1 MALGVWQRVTNS
13 FLNVLTWR
21 KLSPQG
27 ASLSGDC
34 NFFNPCVFEG
44 KFNLSASD
52 SFTLKSSKK
61 KKSFV
66 LCYLLVSKLESNLE
80 TVSSPGKGPKPDT
93 RLRPASAWIAN
104 SGRLFLWVTLRGNGS
119 LHFNPQLPCPHH
131 PMHTHS
137 QTLTLTH
144 PTTELCLVRDQWNR
158 MPE

>member
-1 MALGVWQRVTNS
+1 MALGVWQRVTDS
-13 FLNVLTWR
+13 FLNVLTWQ

-27 ASLSGDC
+27 TSLSGDC
-34 NFFNPCVFEG
+34 NFFNLCVFEG

-61 KKSFV
+61 RFV

-93 RLRPASAWIAN
+93 RFRPASAWIAN
-104 SGRLFLWVTLRGNGS
+104 SGRLFLWVTLRGSGS

-131 PMHTHS
+131 PMHTHN

-144 PTTELCLVRDQWNR
+144 STKELCLVRDQWNR

>member
-13 FLNVLTWR
+13 FLNVLTWQ

-27 ASLSGDC
+27 TSLSGDC

-66 LCYLLVSKLESNLE
+66 LCYLLVSKSESNLE

-93 RLRPASAWIAN
+93 RFRPASAWIAN

-119 LHFNPQLPCPHH
+119 LHFNPQLPCPHN
-131 PMHTHS
+131 PVHTHTS
-137 QTLTLTH
+137 NTHTHTL
-144 PTTELCLVRDQWNR
+144 N
-158 MPE
+158 